1 MAVDLQLYIAGGWT
15 DGTGDDSYEVR
26 SPVTGEHIYTVP
38 KASQADIDRA
48 VAAARDVAAEMRQ
61 WTAFE
66 RAELCLRI
74 YGLWQQRVEEVARI
88 LTLEQ
93 GKPLHAEAIDDIAE
107 SGDYFQIAAED
118 VKRLSGDLI
127 PTTERNRRMFTVR
140 RPVGVWAAIT
150 PWNFP
155 VMIPMEYVG
164 PGLAT
169 GNAMI
174 VKPPEFTCWA
184 LLEMAKV
191 FDDAGAPPGAI
202 NVIPGGGDIGES
214 LVTHP
219 GMDAIGFTG
228 SSQTGRRIVS
238 QMGLKRSIMEM
249 SGNGPL
255 IVTGDGDVAAAAEAA
270 VYGAYY
276 NAGQVCCATER
287 VVVLEEVHDEFVAA
301 TLKAAEVVRSGD
313 PFDEDTTMGPLNNA
327 PTAAK
332 MDRHLEDARERGAE
346 ILVGG
351 GRASGHPTDLYY
363 EFTVVD
369 RRIRGEHDRPR
380 RIVWSGGPHPHR
392 QRRRGSGRPRQ
403 PQPARAAGGGVHRE
417 PVTRLVVRR
426 PDPLG
431 HRRGERLHRLLGDI
445 PALRGCR
452 RHRHRMGPPA
462 HRGVHRPADGGVHA
476 PLDGRRR
483 TADGGRQMKRNWTEN
498 GGARGGHPSPPRP
511 GRAGVYG
518 PTSTRERGP

>member
-1 MAVDLQLYIAGGWT
+1 MSATDLKLFIAGEWT
-15 DGTGDDSYEVR
+15 EGSGDDAYEVR

-38 KASQADIDRA
+38 KASRADIDRA
-48 VAAARDVAAEMRQ
+48 VESARRAAEEMRH

-74 YGLWQQRVEEVARI
+74 HDLWQERVEDVARI

-93 GKPLHAEAIDDIAE
+93 GKPFKAEAIDDIAE

-118 VKRLSGDLI
+118 VKRLKGELI

-169 GNAMI
+169 GNSVI

-184 LLEMAKV
+184 LLEMAQV
-191 FDDAGAPPGAI
+191 FEEAGVPPGAI
-202 NVIPGGGDIGES
+202 QIIPGGGDIGEA
-214 LVTHP
+214 LVTHS
-219 GMDAIGFTG
+219 GIDAIGFTG
-228 SSQTGRRIVS
+228 SSETGKRIVS

-255 IVTGDGDVAAAAEAA
+255 IVTGDADIEAAAEAA

-287 VVVLEEVHDEFVAA
+287 VIVVDSVHDAFVNAA
-301 TLKAAEVVRSGD
+301 LKASEAVRLGD
-313 PFDEDTTMGPLNNA
+313 PFDDDTTMGPLNNE

-332 MDRHLEDARERGAE
+332 MDRHLEDAARRGAE
-346 ILVGG
+346 ILRGG
-351 GRASGHPTDLYY
+351 GRASGFPTNLYY
-363 EFTVVD
+363 ELTVIDRVSEDSLVSQEESFGPVVPVLIAGDDSDAVAIANRTHLGLQAAVFTNDLSKAFWYADRIRSGTVVVND
-369 RRIRGEHDRPR
+369 STDFWETFQPF
-380 RIVWSGGPHPHR
+380 GGAAGTDTGWGR
-392 QRRRGSGRPRQ
+392 QRIDEFTDLQ
-403 PQPARAAGGGVHRE
+403 
-417 PVTRLVVRR
+417 TVVFSLRD
-426 PDPLG
+426 DPTG
-431 HRRGERLHRLLGDI
+431 
-445 PALRGCR
+445 
-452 RHRHRMGPPA
+452 
-462 HRGVHRPADGGVHA
+462 
-476 PLDGRRR
+476 
-483 TADGGRQMKRNWTEN
+483 
-498 GGARGGHPSPPRP
+498 
-511 GRAGVYG
+511 
-518 PTSTRERGP
+518 